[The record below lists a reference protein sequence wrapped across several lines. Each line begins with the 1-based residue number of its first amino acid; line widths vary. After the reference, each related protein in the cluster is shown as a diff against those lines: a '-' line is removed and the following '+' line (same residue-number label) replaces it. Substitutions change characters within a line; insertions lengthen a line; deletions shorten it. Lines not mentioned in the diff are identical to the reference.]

1 MNWISALK
9 QFNANS
15 NTWCVPKKGTPEYK
29 KVRDIMAG
37 KKPEENKTTEY
48 YQRGDIIRVLND
60 LVHIDKVSK
69 KLDSL
74 KYHSDKMDYLTELDK
89 RIPRDPAKFYKM
101 KPINFFPYG
110 LY

>member
-37 KKPEENKTTEY
+37 KKPEETEY
-48 YQRGDIIRVLND
+48 YTKTQIFPVLNALIKD
-60 LVHIDKVSK
+60 DKVSK

-89 RIPRDPAKFYKM
+89 RIPMDPAKFYKIPA
-101 KPINFFPYG
+101 KNFFLHG

>member
-15 NTWCVPKKGTPEYK
+15 NTWCVPKKGTPEYM

-37 KKPEENKTTEY
+37 KKQEKKETEY
-48 YQRGDIIRVLND
+48 YSKDQIFPAL
-60 LVHIDKVSK
+60 DKLMNNSK
-69 KLDSL
+69 IYDKLYSFD
-74 KYHSDKMDYLTELDK
+74 YHSEKMDYLMGLDK
-89 RIPRDPAKFYKM
+89 RIPKDLTKFYNVPAKK
-101 KPINFFPYG
+101 FFPYG